1 MTGQQEKPRD
11 QFSASLLLAS
21 CDMRCYIFVSLN

>member
-1 MTGQQEKPRD
+1 MTRQQEKPRE
-11 QFSASLLLAS
+11 QISASLILAS